1 MVLMASAGA
10 MAESGWP
17 DARRPILSLLGKA
30 DSTSGHPNHPR
41 FAVRGLARCCCGRA
55 PAGAHLLRC
64 RTPPQSL
71 KTRILP
77 RRHSTCGPRAT
88 TAGQTASRCE
98 PTGAAPR
105 PGGAARHRGPG
116 AQSARSILPHAD
128 RRRLR
133 RQQVPGVR
141 PRAGVQQAQGLRV
154 QYLQVGFALI
164 LYELMLRR
172 AHCLYGGSLLQPVIG
187 YKMDSKQNYVCAAA
201 GSARPAPP
209 ASTASRISLRCAAL
223 GGGRTDLC
231 ALVCVHLQTPV

>member
-1 MVLMASAGA
+1 MSELTGIAVPLQVAWVSGASAPWLLLATVLMASAGA

-17 DARRPILSLLGKA
+17 DARRPFLSLLGKA
-30 DSTSGHPNHPR
+30 YSISGRPNHPR

-64 RTPPQSL
+64 PTPPQSL
-71 KTRILP
+71 KPRIPP

-98 PTGAAPR
+98 PAGAAPQ

-116 AQSARSILPHAD
+116 AQSTRSILPHAD

-133 RQQVPGVR
+133 RQQVPGLR

-164 LYELMLRR
+164 L
-172 AHCLYGGSLLQPVIG
+172 
-187 YKMDSKQNYVCAAA
+187 
-201 GSARPAPP
+201 
-209 ASTASRISLRCAAL
+209 
-223 GGGRTDLC
+223 
-231 ALVCVHLQTPV
+231 